1 MKTKFTRMIS
11 LMLTLVMCFS
21 MLNITAFAV
30 GQSSAIQIVEQGGK
44 VYYFAEPQEGEVA
57 GEDNFDVWTSK
68 TIAGTEN
75 EDEFEITLQ
84 VGTTMKAVPNDV
96 AVVLVVDVSGSM
108 MMDKNGKKWGDKG
121 VLPTDG
127 TKMRID
133 YAREAALGF
142 AEALAENSGS
152 AQRML
157 SVVEF
162 GNNARTI
169 LPWTDANDKGSLNKN
184 VRDAISA
191 VDVNFV
197 VDNRSF
203 WDEEFLKTWNYDVY
217 NALIKDGGVGQRVQ
231 AENWSDE
238 LYTHETKSFFEATFA
253 PCDQSFMTEY
263 TTTLVTE
270 TEEGTEN
277 TITRCVYEGCS
288 EKTAHTHCAVDG
300 CTDSATHSHCTYVG
314 CASEEAGHTHCTYK
328 GCKSTV
334 ANHNH
339 CSVCGVSDAEA
350 PDDTHCTYE
359 GCQNTTAGHT
369 HCTYSIC
376 ANPSGHKHCERRS
389 WCEENHAHCW
399 DIQDV
404 CGRTDEHQH
413 IIGCTVFFC
422 QDTTPGHKHGCV
434 HSGITNGSKYTYPFY
449 DHTVDGYQMATVR
462 CLNSDPTHT
471 HDVYDGDTDYRY
483 MCLDRDYQ
491 KFKSI
496 GTNMEGGLLLARNL
510 VNAGQAKGGAIEGI
524 DDVYVIILSDGGP
537 TYHVNQSVVQN
548 ADAEVNYLPGERGGG
563 NYATWDDVADIVSS
577 GEAGDVAI
585 AEDIKAVSDFYAILY
600 GTGLGET
607 LGGSH
612 QLSGI
617 TGEQWFK
624 TENGSEQGLY
634 NYIGA
639 DAVFNSLK
647 ADELNIV
654 FPEIKNRIDVLA
666 KAWTVNDEL
675 SSDVTFGQF
684 VENGQYAGFTPA
696 SGDKEAAVS
705 WSLGAMK
712 PECGS
717 GTVSDPY
724 IYTLK
729 YTVQLNSAKDNVK
742 EISLAYDANS
752 DSVVSLPGVWT
763 GTNTQLQ
770 YLMLEKEQLD
780 TMTPDQ
786 IQEKLREAAFEDVSV
801 KGLYADYEF
810 IKKNKETDEI
820 IEGAG
825 FTLYDA
831 DGKVYGSEVFS
842 DSEGKVTFTDIPK
855 GEYTMKETT
864 VPSGMQQM
872 SDLEYVISWGMIAT
886 KNGGEM
892 DDVIYNIPIPI
903 PGKINIFVEKV
914 WNDSNDVNGKRPES
928 ITVQLMANGNAVS
941 DKTLTLNAG
950 NNWSGSF
957 DNLDEYEGDIE
968 IVYTIAEVEVPEG
981 YESVITG
988 DAETGFTVTNTYVT
1002 VEEDPTEPEETES
1015 EETEPED
1022 VIEIPD
1028 EDVPRADVPKTGDPI
1043 LQYVGLAITS
1053 GVAAILVGK
1062 IGKKKE
1068 DEE

>member
-1 MKTKFTRMIS
+1 MTSDK
-11 LMLTLVMCFS
+11 
-21 MLNITAFAV
+21 
-30 GQSSAIQIVEQGGK
+30 K
-44 VYYFAEPQEGEVA
+44 VYQ
-57 GEDNFDVWTSK
+57 
-68 TIAGTEN
+68 
-75 EDEFEITLQ
+75 
-84 VGTTMKAVPNDV
+84 
-96 AVVLVVDVSGSM
+96 
-108 MMDKNGKKWGDKG
+108 
-121 VLPTDG
+121 
-127 TKMRID
+127 
-133 YAREAALGF
+133 
-142 AEALAENSGS
+142 
-152 AQRML
+152 
-157 SVVEF
+157 
-162 GNNARTI
+162 
-169 LPWTDANDKGSLNKN
+169 
-184 VRDAISA
+184 
-191 VDVNFV
+191 
-197 VDNRSF
+197 
-203 WDEEFLKTWNYDVY
+203 
-217 NALIKDGGVGQRVQ
+217 
-231 AENWSDE
+231 
-238 LYTHETKSFFEATFA
+238 
-253 PCDQSFMTEY
+253 
-263 TTTLVTE
+263 
-270 TEEGTEN
+270 
-277 TITRCVYEGCS
+277 
-288 EKTAHTHCAVDG
+288 
-300 CTDSATHSHCTYVG
+300 
-314 CASEEAGHTHCTYK
+314 
-328 GCKSTV
+328 
-334 ANHNH
+334 
-339 CSVCGVSDAEA
+339 
-350 PDDTHCTYE
+350 
-359 GCQNTTAGHT
+359 
-369 HCTYSIC
+369 
-376 ANPSGHKHCERRS
+376 
-389 WCEENHAHCW
+389 
-399 DIQDV
+399 
-404 CGRTDEHQH
+404 
-413 IIGCTVFFC
+413 
-422 QDTTPGHKHGCV
+422 
-434 HSGITNGSKYTYPFY
+434 YPFY
-449 DHTVDGYQMATVR
+449 DYKGGTGGGAAYQLASAR

-471 HDVYDGDTDYRY
+471 HDVYDGDTYTNSYVILNRVDQKYR
-483 MCLDRDYQ
+483 
-491 KFKSI
+491 SI
-496 GTNMEGGLLLARNL
+496 GTNMEGGLMLARNL

-647 ADELNIV
+647 ADELNTV
-654 FPEIKNRIDVLA
+654 FAEIKNRIDVLA

-742 EISLAYDANS
+742 ETSLAYDANEADENS
-752 DSVVSLPGVWT
+752 NISLPGVWT

-810 IKKNKETDEI
+810 IKKNKETDET

-864 VPSGMQQM
+864 APSGMQQM
-872 SDLEYVISWGMIAT
+872 SDLESVISWGMITA

-988 DAETGFTVTNTYVT
+988 DAETGFTVTNTYTEYVHTLGSILVT
-1002 VEEDPTEPEETES
+1002 
-1015 EETEPED
+1015 
-1022 VIEIPD
+1022 
-1028 EDVPRADVPKTGDPI
+1028 KN
-1043 LQYVGLAITS
+1043 TS
-1053 GVAAILVGK
+1053 GAATPADATFQLQKMEGNEWINVGEPVAYSAFV
-1062 IGKKKE
+1062 
-1068 DEE
+1068 